1 MKAPHPV
8 ASPPPRVFLVD
19 DHPMLVAGLRSLVE
33 NDAGCAV
40 CGVACSAGEALEK
53 IRELRPD
60 LVIMD
65 ITLPDRSGLDL
76 LKDLQAIRSDLPVL
90 IFSMHDEML
99 YAERVVR
106 AGARGY
112 LVKGCDA
119 SEFVKAIWKVLG
131 GSLHLSDRVSRHIL
145 DRLSPAGTSSQGLGQ
160 ERLTG
165 RELEVFQLL
174 GEGMQPS
181 HIAAQL
187 QISPRTVDAH
197 RNHIRVKLAL
207 PDAQAV
213 LREAVVSAE
222 LGRSQETAETAG
234 GLPGRAAGES
244 APGI

>member
-1 MKAPHPV
+1 MKETPPV
-8 ASPPPRVFLVD
+8 AASFPRVFLVD

-33 NDAGCAV
+33 NDAGCIV
-40 CGVACSAGEALEK
+40 CGEASSAAEALEK
-53 IRELRPD
+53 IHDSRPD

-65 ITLPDRSGLDL
+65 ITMPDLSGLEL
-76 LKDLQAIRSDLPVL
+76 LKDLHAIRSGMPIL

-99 YAERVVR
+99 YAERAVR

-119 SEFVKAIWKVLG
+119 SEFVTAIRKVLG

-145 DRLSPAGTSSQGLGQ
+145 DRMSSPGTSSKNFGP
-160 ERLTG
+160 ERLTE

-174 GEGMQPS
+174 GEGLQPS

-213 LREAVVSAE
+213 LREAVVSAQ
-222 LGRSQETAETAG
+222 LGRSQDTDVG
-234 GLPGRAAGES
+234 
-244 APGI
+244 

>member
-1 MKAPHPV
+1 MGAIMKETLPV
-8 ASPPPRVFLVD
+8 ASPSPRVFLVD
-19 DHPMLVAGLRSLVE
+19 DHPMLIAGLRSLVE
-33 NDAGCAV
+33 NDAGCSV
-40 CGVACSAGEALEK
+40 CGEACSAEEALNK

-76 LKDLQAIRSDLPVL
+76 LVDLQTIRSGLPVL

-99 YAERVVR
+99 YAERVLR

-119 SEFVKAIWKVLG
+119 SEFVAAIRKVLA

-145 DRLSPAGTSSQGLGQ
+145 DRMSHNGTSGKSLGP
-160 ERLTG
+160 ERLTQ

-174 GEGMQPS
+174 GLGFQPS
-181 HIAAQL
+181 HIAAKL
-187 QISPRTVDAH
+187 QISPRTLDAH

-207 PDAQAV
+207 PDSQAV

-222 LGRSQETAETAG
+222 LGRFREEAG
-234 GLPGRAAGES
+234 G
-244 APGI
+244 